1 MQKRTTKR
9 SVHPY
14 QGVVSHCR
22 EVLSPWESGKDTFRG
37 RSSISHL
44 DGEKEKGSKGKKGE
58 KMTEKEKGK
67 EKGRRKGGM
76 RRRGRGKKDLT
87 IIYKSGLIF
96 CSGVFLQ

>member
-37 RSSISHL
+37 RSSISHI

-58 KMTEKEKGK
+58 KMTEGEREKEGE
-67 EKGRRKGGM
+67 EKGRDEEEREGEE
-76 RRRGRGKKDLT
+76 RFD
-87 IIYKSGLIF
+87 YY
-96 CSGVFLQ
+96 LQKRSYRL